1 MSEFTEK
8 KAQNLIDTESI
19 IQIDHTTYCVKSST
33 PGNAY
38 IISDGICKCH
48 GFKFRGMCSHT
59 IAVEILQNKIMSQRL
74 YHHPL
79 DFL

>member
-1 MSEFTEK
+1 MSQFTEK

-19 IQIDHTTYCVKSST
+19 MQIDNTTYCVKSST

-38 IISDGICKCH
+38 IINHGICKCL

-59 IAVEILQNKIMSQRL
+59 IAVEILQKQDNGTEVIPSSS
-74 YHHPL
+74 
-79 DFL
+79 